1 MVEGAVYTTRR
12 CIRVRCRRESHRKG
26 AGNAEL
32 VVTVECMMRVAWPL
46 QELSIGSRAAGAA
59 GEKTTR
65 A

>member
-1 MVEGAVYTTRR
+1 
-12 CIRVRCRRESHRKG
+12 VR
-26 AGNAEL
+26 GNAEL

-46 QELSIGSRAAGAA
+46 EELSSGSRAAGAA